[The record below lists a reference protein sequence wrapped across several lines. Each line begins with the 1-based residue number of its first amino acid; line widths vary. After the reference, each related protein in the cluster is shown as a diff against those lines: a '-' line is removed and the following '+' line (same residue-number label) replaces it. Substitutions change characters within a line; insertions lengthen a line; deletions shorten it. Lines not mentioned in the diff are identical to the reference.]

1 LIGRLTADPEV
12 RYTNNNTAIAN
23 FSVAINRGKDKNGA
37 DKGTD
42 YPRIVVFGK
51 QAENCQKFLAKGRQV
66 GIEGRIQTGSYTDKK
81 GDRVYTTDVIA
92 SRVEFIGSSTKNAD
106 SSSQSSAGASQDAA
120 QVEFTEIPDDI
131 IPF

>member
-1 LIGRLTADPEV
+1 M

-51 QAENCQKFLAKGRQV
+51 QAENCNKFLAKGRQV

-92 SRVEFIGSSTKNAD
+92 SRESIS
-106 SSSQSSAGASQDAA
+106 
-120 QVEFTEIPDDI
+120 
-131 IPF
+131 